1 MGQIPKVTMKS
12 LDQNPSPSNTSI
24 FVIPY
29 NLPGVLK
36 EAKEAQSQ
44 MSPFIF
50 RDQIQAKIGRKKEKE
65 TKGGREG
72 KNRKGNISYKNYF
85 TANRM
90 LFVLAI
96 Y

>member
-1 MGQIPKVTMKS
+1 
-12 LDQNPSPSNTSI
+12 
-24 FVIPY
+24 
-29 NLPGVLK
+29 
-36 EAKEAQSQ
+36 
-44 MSPFIF
+44 MSPFIC
-50 RDQIQAKIGRKKEKE
+50 RDQSQAKISRKKEKE